1 MLDAVRLEGRLFFAR
16 DPSREEAPDPSRD
29 ERCAA
34 ETVFALYK
42 NAMFRAAF
50 GILRDE
56 EEAEDAVMDAVEKIC
71 AAPEEFE
78 GLPERNRKL
87 LVLRTAENAALD
99 RLRKRKRRAAH
110 EIPPPADEEGNGAE
124 TPGEVSAEDAYFEAA
139 VGFGDLEAAV
149 ARLTEKERTLVA
161 MKYGE
166 GYTNKEIA
174 RSLGMTETAVSTGL
188 GRARTRL
195 RCELTDRMKQK
206 EDPK

>member
-1 MLDAVRLEGRLFFAR
+1 MLDALRLEGRLFFAR
-16 DPSREEAPDPSRD
+16 DPSREEAPDPSLD

-110 EIPPPADEEGNGAE
+110 EIPHPADEEGNGAGPPGE
-124 TPGEVSAEDAYFEAA
+124 GEVSAEDAYFEAA
-139 VGFGDLEAAV
+139 GGFGDLESAV
-149 ARLTEKERTLVA
+149 ARLTEKERTLVS

-188 GRARTRL
+188 ERARTRL
-195 RCELTDRMKQK
+195 RKELTKRKK
-206 EDPK
+206 EDPV